1 MSTCALD
8 VISPITSTRPV
19 VAAHSHAT
27 REYGS
32 TARCASSTLS
42 LRISQTLSG
51 CPSVTDSDVKSFFIK
66 NEPPFH
72 IVCPSKRSCSAVCA
86 HFAFWQNKTPREKRD
101 EDSIAHLSANA
112 AGIGTLRARR
122 LPGFTG
128 PVPQPLLIRHIF
140 LCCGYDSI
148 SAHFCQAP

>member
-72 IVCPSKRSCSAVCA
+72 IHHQAWLFAGCARFAFHGKTKRPAKNETKIPSLIFRLMPRELAPCA
-86 HFAFWQNKTPREKRD
+86 H
-101 EDSIAHLSANA
+101 
-112 AGIGTLRARR
+112 AGCR
-122 LPGFTG
+122 
-128 PVPQPLLIRHIF
+128 V
-140 LCCGYDSI
+140 S
-148 SAHFCQAP
+148 